1 MNQKMLKFFF
11 MILLISYKKGCFHL
25 IILIDK
31 LTGPKMIF
39 FSDVKLYF
47 TDGVF
52 MVSTLSTE
60 LNIWHVENGYT

>member
-39 FSDVKLYF
+39 FL
-47 TDGVF
+47 
-52 MVSTLSTE
+52 M
-60 LNIWHVENGYT
+60 